1 MKGRQLHSPD
11 TSKTRPTTDKIRS
24 SIFSIFGD
32 LSEYPDILD
41 GFAGTG
47 ALGIESYSRGASN
60 IDFIDLDK
68 TSLEIN
74 TKLMENG
81 SYRIFKG
88 DYFKVLP
95 SLNKQYDLII
105 LDPPYNEFKTT
116 DVLKPIINNNLLK
129 YRGIILYE
137 EFYKTEF
144 KVIEEL
150 SIIDERKYGDT
161 IIRFLRKTSE
171 IDE

>member
-11 TSKTRPTTDKIRS
+11 TSKTRPTTDKLRS
-24 SIFSIFGD
+24 SIFSILGD

-47 ALGIESYSRGASN
+47 ALGIESYSRGSSSV
-60 IDFIDLDK
+60 DFIDLDK
-68 TSLEIN
+68 SSIEIN
-74 TKLMENG
+74 TKLMDLG
-81 SYRIFKG
+81 SFRVFKG
-88 DYFKVLP
+88 DYFKILP
-95 SLNKQYDLII
+95 TLNKQYDLIFI
-105 LDPPYNEFKTT
+105 DPPYNQFPTSEI
-116 DVLKPIINNNLLK
+116 LQPIIDNNLLK

-137 EFYKTEF
+137 EFYKTDF
-144 KVIEEL
+144 ISINDL

-171 IDE
+171 ID